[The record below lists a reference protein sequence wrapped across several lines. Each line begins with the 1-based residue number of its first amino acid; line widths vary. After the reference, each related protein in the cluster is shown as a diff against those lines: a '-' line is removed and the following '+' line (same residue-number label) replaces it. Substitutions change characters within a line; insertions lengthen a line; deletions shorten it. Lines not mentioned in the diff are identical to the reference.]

1 MSKLKLSRADSVAP
15 VCELVQLDD
24 LLDSEGAPFVV
35 QCERIPP
42 LKAIE
47 VMKCLP
53 GARPKLGLKDDAQPS
68 TEDLEPTLK
77 FIQTVIECGTAL
89 AGPDGSLVRPAFYF
103 TEAARRPHSLDGN
116 LLSLDSMTKLASK
129 VTELSG
135 YREVAAAGTFPRRKR
150 G

>member
-15 VCELVQLDD
+15 VLELVQLDD
-24 LLDSEGAPFVV
+24 LLDSAGNPFVV

-53 GARPKLGLKDDAQPS
+53 GARPKLGLKDDAEPS
-68 TEDLEPTLK
+68 PDDLAPTLK
-77 FIQTVIECGTAL
+77 FIQTLIECGTAL
-89 AGPDGSLVRPAFYF
+89 AGPDGGLVRPAFYF
-103 TEAARRPHSLDGN
+103 NESARHPHSLDGN
-116 LLSLDSMTKLASK
+116 LLSLDSMTKLAST
-129 VTELSG
+129 VTKLSG
-135 YREVAAAGTFPRRKR
+135 YREVAAPGTFPRRKR